1 MARIT
6 ALVIKDKLGNWSALG
21 VGENEVVDQLV
32 KQYNEI
38 TALGG
43 VIKKGKGEIKLSE
56 MRLLA
61 NNTGGGELK
70 AGRRF
75 VD

>member
-1 MARIT
+1 MARVT
-6 ALVIKDKLGNWSALG
+6 ALVIKDSNGNWSALG
-21 VGENEVVDQLV
+21 VGENDAVDGLV
-32 KQYNEI
+32 KQYQDIVAANGI
-38 TALGG
+38 
-43 VIKKGKGEIKLSE
+43 IKKGKAEVRLSE

-75 VD
+75 V